1 MPHVELS
8 ISDPHQARSSITAE
22 STLDRWGDT
31 VAEAAEPSLVIDDEA
46 VVVAVSASLEDLL
59 GLTEP
64 AVDRPLLDG
73 VLQLLDFAD
82 GAPLDQAEVAKTPP
96 ILALSSGRLAR
107 GLLRVRCAAGPRTFD
122 AIAAPL
128 VQDGHVVGSLTFF
141 SAV

>member
-1 MPHVELS
+1 VPHVELS
-8 ISDPHQARSSITAE
+8 ISDPYLARSGVTVE
-22 STLDRWGDT
+22 SSLDRWGDT
-31 VAEAAEPSLVIDDEA
+31 VSDAAEPSLVIDEQA

-82 GAPLDQAEVAKTPP
+82 GGALDAAEVAKTPP
-96 ILALSSGRLAR
+96 LLALSSGRLAR
-107 GLLRVRCAAGPRTFD
+107 GLVRVRCASGPRTFD
-122 AIAAPL
+122 AIATPL
-128 VQDGHVVGSLTFF
+128 TQDGQVVGSLTFF